1 MATLK
6 GKRTRIYS
14 DIDMDFNVNA
24 VTGDIGKK
32 LDVNAVKQSLKNLIL
47 TQPFEKPFHPE
58 IGSQVY
64 GLLFEPLDPLTAE
77 TMATVI
83 GNIVDNWEPRV
94 RLEFI
99 KIDPDYDNNSY
110 HMKLQF
116 DIRGVNQPQTLE
128 ANLARLR

>member
-6 GKRTRIYS
+6 GKRSRIYS

-99 KIDPDYDNNSY
+99 KIDPDLS
-110 HMKLQF
+110 K
-116 DIRGVNQPQTLE
+116 
-128 ANLARLR
+128 